1 MAIKEAHKDTAPGY
15 SLSHVIASHLQAVLV
30 CTCVHYDCFSD
41 DQRLTAKSR
50 GTSIARRRK
59 YGPPISA
66 PS

>member
-1 MAIKEAHKDTAPGY
+1 MAIKEALKDTAPGY
-15 SLSHVIASHLQAVLV
+15 KLSHIIASHLQAVLV

-50 GTSIARRRK
+50 GALIDSSRK
-59 YGPPISA
+59 CGPPISA